1 MSARAYKVAGRTG
14 FVNMHLLEAEG
25 SVDLGPLQQLPES
38 ERKLLLVGSGKGGGT
53 AWFWHHPRQPAIA
66 LPLVEDGKEYSERIK
81 ALVGRQGLQTQLDLL
96 EKTGRA
102 VLEKVKAGVPLR
114 DVLAQPGVTFAAYAA
129 IRIRGAIVDYLR
141 SASNLCRATIQIQ
154 RKVDAAS
161 RKLEQKL
168 MRAPTEAEIAQA
180 LDMTAE
186 DLARQRAETGAGQVM
201 SLDDVYTDHSLIFRD
216 GNVSAE
222 DRLELGEMKRNL
234 ARAVS
239 ELPEREQLVIQ
250 LYYVE
255 ELNVYE
261 VAEVLGVTTGR
272 VSQIKKSA
280 VTHLREAMDRLEK
293 ETAGQ

>member
-1 MSARAYKVAGRTG
+1 MTLHAYGYSMA
-14 FVNMHLLEAEG
+14 
-25 SVDLGPLQQLPES
+25 SGPKTIEQ
-38 ERKLLLVGSGKGGGT
+38 
-53 AWFWHHPRQPAIA
+53 AH
-66 LPLVEDGKEYSERIK
+66 
-81 ALVGRQGLQTQLDLL
+81 LDLVR
-96 EKTGRA
+96 KIAWHFHGRVGQRVEIDDLLQVGYLGLLDA
-102 VLEKVKAGVPLR
+102 SRRYVP
-114 DVLAQPGVTFAAYAA
+114 QPGVTFAAYAA

-141 SASNLCRATIQIQ
+141 SASNLCRATIQVQ
-154 RKVDAAS
+154 RKVEAAS
-161 RKLEQKL
+161 RKLEQRL
-168 MRAPTEAEIAQA
+168 MRAPSEAEIAQA
-180 LDMTAE
+180 LDMTPQE
-186 DLARQRAETGAGQVM
+186 LARQRAETGAGQVM

-234 ARAVS
+234 ARAVR

-293 ETAGQ
+293 ETAGS